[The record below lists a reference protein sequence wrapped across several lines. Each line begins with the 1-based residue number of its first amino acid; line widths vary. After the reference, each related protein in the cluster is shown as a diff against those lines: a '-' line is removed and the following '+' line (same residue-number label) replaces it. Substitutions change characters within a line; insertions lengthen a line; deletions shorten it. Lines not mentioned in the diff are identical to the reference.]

1 MVRDSSLVHSSWDS
15 VLEPHKSRIESIL
28 LNLKDV
34 EIAPA
39 PDQIFRALDVAV
51 DDVKCV
57 IVGQDPYPTKGNAH
71 GLAFS
76 VPESLTNIPASLKN
90 IFRELEN
97 DMNIVIPER
106 GDLSPWLSQG
116 VLLLNRVLTTE
127 VGKSNAHARIGWQ
140 RITESIIEEVAKREP
155 VAILWGN
162 SAQEMSQYFRFKVES
177 VHPSPLSAYRGFFGS
192 KPFSQVNT
200 ILESENKSIIKWT
213 KQ

>member
-1 MVRDSSLVHSSWDS
+1 MVRDSSLVHSSWDP

-28 LNLKDV
+28 LSLKDE

-39 PDQIFRALDVAV
+39 PDEIFRALDVAV

-57 IVGQDPYPTKGNAH
+57 ILGQDPYPTKGNAH

-76 VPESLTNIPASLKN
+76 VPEAVTRIPASLKN

-140 RITESIIEEVAKREP
+140 RITQSIIEEVAKREP

-192 KPFSQVNT
+192 KPFSRVNEF
-200 ILESENKSIIKWT
+200 LRQSNRSEINWSL
-213 KQ
+213 

>member
-1 MVRDSSLVHSSWDS
+1 MVRDSSLVHSSWDP

-28 LNLKDV
+28 LNLKDE

-57 IVGQDPYPTKGNAH
+57 ILGQDPYPTKGNAH

-76 VPESLTNIPASLKN
+76 VPESVTRIPASLKN

-97 DMNIVIPER
+97 DMNVPIPER

-127 VGKSNAHARIGWQ
+127 VGKSNAHARLGWQ
-140 RITESIIEEVAKREP
+140 GITESIIEEVAKREP

-192 KPFSQVNT
+192 KPFSRVNEF
-200 ILESENKSIIKWT
+200 LRESNRTEINWSL
-213 KQ
+213 

>member
-1 MVRDSSLVHSSWDS
+1 MVRDSSLVHSSWDP

-28 LNLKDV
+28 LNLKDE

-57 IVGQDPYPTKGNAH
+57 ILGQDPYPTKGNAH

-76 VPESLTNIPASLKN
+76 VPESVTRIPASLKN

-97 DMNIVIPER
+97 DMNIAIPER

-127 VGKSNAHARIGWQ
+127 VGKSNAHARLGWQ
-140 RITESIIEEVAKREP
+140 GITESIIEEVAKREP

-192 KPFSQVNT
+192 KPFSRVNEF
-200 ILESENKSIIKWT
+200 LRESNRTEINWSL
-213 KQ
+213 

>member
-1 MVRDSSLVHSSWDS
+1 MVRDSSLVHSSWDP

-28 LNLKDV
+28 LNLKDE

-39 PDQIFRALDVAV
+39 PDEIFRALDVAV

-57 IVGQDPYPTKGNAH
+57 ILGQDPYPTKGNAH

-76 VPESLTNIPASLKN
+76 VPEAVTRIPASLKN

-97 DMNIVIPER
+97 DMDIAIPER

-127 VGKSNAHARIGWQ
+127 VGKSNAHARLGWQ
-140 RITESIIEEVAKREP
+140 GITESIIEEVAKREP

-192 KPFSQVNT
+192 KPFSRVNEF
-200 ILESENKSIIKWT
+200 LRQSNRSEINWSL
-213 KQ
+213 

>member
-1 MVRDSSLVHSSWDS
+1 MVRDSSLVHSSWDP

-28 LNLKDV
+28 LNLKDE

-39 PDQIFRALDVAV
+39 PDEIFRALDVAV

-57 IVGQDPYPTKGNAH
+57 ILGQDPYPTKGNAH

-76 VPESLTNIPASLKN
+76 VPEAVTRIPASLKN

-140 RITESIIEEVAKREP
+140 RITQSIIEEVAKREP

-192 KPFSQVNT
+192 KPFSRVNEF
-200 ILESENKSIIKWT
+200 LRQSNRSEINWSL
-213 KQ
+213 

>member
-1 MVRDSSLVHSSWDS
+1 MVRDSSLVHSSWDP

-127 VGKSNAHARIGWQ
+127 VGKSNAHARLGWQ
-140 RITESIIEEVAKREP
+140 GITESIIEEVAKREP
-155 VAILWGN
+155 AAILWGN
-162 SAQEMSQYFRFKVES
+162 SAQEVSHYFRFKVES

-192 KPFSQVNT
+192 KPFSRVNDF
-200 ILESENKSIIKWT
+200 LRQSNRSEINWSL
-213 KQ
+213 

>member
-1 MVRDSSLVHSSWDS
+1 MVRDSSLVHSSWDP

-127 VGKSNAHARIGWQ
+127 VGKSNAHARLGWQ

-155 VAILWGN
+155 VAILWGK
-162 SAQEMSQYFRFKVES
+162 SAQEVSHYFRFKVES

-192 KPFSQVNT
+192 KPFSRVNEF
-200 ILESENKSIIKWT
+200 LRQSNRSEINWCL
-213 KQ
+213 

>member
-1 MVRDSSLVHSSWDS
+1 MVRDSSLVHSSWDP

-28 LNLKDV
+28 LNLKDE

-39 PDQIFRALDVAV
+39 PDEIFRALDVAV

-57 IVGQDPYPTKGNAH
+57 ILGQDPYPTKGNAH

-76 VPESLTNIPASLKN
+76 VPESVTRIPASLKN

-97 DMNIVIPER
+97 DMDIAIPER

-127 VGKSNAHARIGWQ
+127 VGKSNAHARLGWQ
-140 RITESIIEEVAKREP
+140 GITESIIEEVAKREP

-192 KPFSQVNT
+192 KPFSRVNEF
-200 ILESENKSIIKWT
+200 LRQSNRSEINWSL
-213 KQ
+213 

>member
-1 MVRDSSLVHSSWDS
+1 VHSSWDP

-28 LNLKDV
+28 LSLKDE

-39 PDQIFRALDVAV
+39 PDEIFRALDVAV

-57 IVGQDPYPTKGNAH
+57 ILGQDPYPTKGNAH

-76 VPESLTNIPASLKN
+76 VPEAVTRIPASLKN

-140 RITESIIEEVAKREP
+140 RITQSIIEEVAKREP

-192 KPFSQVNT
+192 KPFSRVNEF
-200 ILESENKSIIKWT
+200 LRQSNRSEINWSL
-213 KQ
+213 

>member
-1 MVRDSSLVHSSWDS
+1 MVRDSSLVHSSWDP

-28 LNLKDV
+28 LNLKAK

-57 IVGQDPYPTKGNAH
+57 ILGQDPYPTKGNAH

-76 VPESLTNIPASLKN
+76 VPELVTKIPASLKN

-97 DMNIVIPER
+97 DMNIAIPER

-127 VGKSNAHARIGWQ
+127 VGKSNAHARLGWQ
-140 RITESIIEEVAKREP
+140 GITESIIEEVAKREP

-162 SAQEMSQYFRFKVES
+162 SAQEMSHYFRFKVES

-192 KPFSQVNT
+192 KPFSRVNEF
-200 ILESENKSIIKWT
+200 LRESNRSEINWSL
-213 KQ
+213 

>member
-1 MVRDSSLVHSSWDS
+1 MVRDSSLVHSSWDP

-127 VGKSNAHARIGWQ
+127 VGKSNAHARLGWQ
-140 RITESIIEEVAKREP
+140 GITESIIEEVAKREP
-155 VAILWGN
+155 VAILWGK
-162 SAQEMSQYFRFKVES
+162 SAQEVSHYFRFKVES

-192 KPFSQVNT
+192 KPFSRVNEF
-200 ILESENKSIIKWT
+200 LRQSNRSEINWSL
-213 KQ
+213 

>member
-1 MVRDSSLVHSSWDS
+1 VHSSWDP

-28 LNLKDV
+28 LNLKDE
-34 EIAPA
+34 EIAPS
-39 PDQIFRALDVAV
+39 PGQIFRALDIAV

-76 VPESLTNIPASLKN
+76 VPESVTKIPASLKN

-97 DMNIVIPER
+97 DMNIAIPER

-127 VGKSNAHARIGWQ
+127 VGKSNAHAHLGWQ
-140 RITESIIEEVAKREP
+140 GITESILEEVAKREP

-162 SAQEMSQYFRFKVES
+162 SAQEMSHYFRFKVES

-192 KPFSQVNT
+192 KPFSRVNEF
-200 ILESENKSIIKWT
+200 LRESNRSEINWSL
-213 KQ
+213 